1 MSNEL
6 RLCLHTGGE
15 EVPLEQVE
23 QALTPAPTRTWQPI
37 PHAELFHGVKRTIE
51 NTGLRVINEV
61 HALAREGLRYFG
73 MMQVQNTDSD
83 AEYGFV
89 VGLRNSHDQ
98 SFPAG
103 LACGSGVFVCDNLAF
118 SSEIVLA
125 RKHTLHIRRDLPQL
139 ISTAVGKLGQYR
151 VQQAQRYEKY
161 HGTELVE
168 AQVHDALI
176 QAVDAQAI
184 PLLAIPQVLT
194 EWRAPRH
201 PEFAKQGKTAWRL
214 FNAFTEALKGRAA
227 ADMLM
232 KRTLVLHGLLD
243 SMCGVLAV

>member
-1 MSNEL
+1 MSHEL
-6 RLCLHTGGE
+6 KLCLHTGGE
-15 EVPLEQVE
+15 EVPLERVE
-23 QALTPAPTRTWQPI
+23 QALTPQATQTWQPI
-37 PHAELFHGVKRTIE
+37 PHAELYRGVKQTIE
-51 NTGLRVINEV
+51 NTGLQVV
-61 HALAREGLRYFG
+61 HETHGLARDGLRYFG
-73 MMQVQNTDSD
+73 MMQVQGQEADS
-83 AEYGFV
+83 EYGFV
-89 VGLRNSHDQ
+89 VGLRNSHDR

-103 LACGSGVFVCDNLAF
+103 LACGSGVFICDNLAF

-139 ISTAVGKLGQYR
+139 ISTAVGKLGQFR

-161 HGTELVE
+161 HHTELVE

-194 EWRAPRH
+194 EWRTPQH
-201 PEFAKQGKTAWRL
+201 PEFAKDGKTAWRL
-214 FNAFTEALKGRAA
+214 FNAFTEALKGRGG
-227 ADMLM
+227 ADSLV